1 MLQSAV
7 AGYVL
12 CNEYDII
19 VYGTLSFALR
29 FTCKAL
35 HIVAYTC
42 KISSAYPA
50 REVVGS
56 CARAARDKLI
66 LALNVKFIVI
76 KFIYILI

>member
-42 KISSAYPA
+42 KISSAYP
-50 REVVGS
+50 VKYLGH
-56 CARAARDKLI
+56 ARAPRVTSLYS
-66 LALNVKFIVI
+66 L
-76 KFIYILI
+76 